1 MNVFYYQQ
9 QHRFKSDESVK
20 TTPLVL
26 SKEVLHT
33 GFNKMAH

>member
-1 MNVFYYQQ
+1 
-9 QHRFKSDESVK
+9 VK